1 MAFVLAIPCIQ
12 SSIGLGLGPN
22 FICFGHGNYIV
33 GHIPF
38 RVVYFCAA
46 NEINTAS
53 TGPRESDDA
62 TQGIKRG
69 AVRGKTHTHENEMP
83 LRRRKKIVGGAAFAA
98 AGGEISMAEQRSC
111 WYPRGERRSDEKSLP
126 LPLLL
131 LLMRAAHTEKH
142 TGRPQGLTRT
152 EKKWEHLGI
161 S

>member
-98 AGGEISMAEQRSC
+98 AGGEISMAEQRELLV
-111 WYPRGERRSDEKSLP
+111 PERRAEERREEPATATVTATYACSPHRE
-126 LPLLL
+126 
-131 LLMRAAHTEKH
+131 AHRETPGAH
-142 TGRPQGLTRT
+142 P
-152 EKKWEHLGI
+152 H
-161 S
+161 